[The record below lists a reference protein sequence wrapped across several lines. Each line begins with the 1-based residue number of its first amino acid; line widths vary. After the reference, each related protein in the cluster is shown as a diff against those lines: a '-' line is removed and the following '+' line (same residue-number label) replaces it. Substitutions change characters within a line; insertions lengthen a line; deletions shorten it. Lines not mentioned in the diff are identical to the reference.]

1 MLEPEQTA
9 ASLRMAVPGKPVVKS
24 AQLVPLSHSAL
35 FVTFLFGLAVGIL
48 AGYNPTYAAP
58 PATVTVVA
66 EVMAPILKDK
76 DMAVREPIRLV
87 GQNDVTGMP
96 KAYRG
101 AGSGMSEDVL
111 TPLARPENEAWNR
124 TRLPYEARP

>member
-1 MLEPEQTA
+1 MLEPELTA

-66 EVMAPILKDK
+66 EVMAPILKD
-76 DMAVREPIRLV
+76 MAVREPIRLV
-87 GQNDVTGMP
+87 GQDDVSGLF
-96 KAYRG
+96 KGYRG
-101 AGSGMSEDVL
+101 TGSGMSEDVL